1 MNIGIVGP
9 ADWRARVAEIDEW
22 AIVQWGTD
30 DPIRARE
37 LIRDFEPLDAVLVD
51 GSVQFLT
58 SEIVGAIV
66 QRKVSGFAL
75 AHDVPETQWID
86 GLTGVSRIERVEQIQ
101 ARSPANSVSSTSP
114 DGETTP
120 VWGEG
125 FVIAVWGPA
134 GAPGVTTTAISLAVL
149 AAREGLSVMLCDADS
164 RGASIAIG
172 LGLIDDVPGFAA
184 VCRLAGRGELSDN
197 DFHRLALTP
206 ERFQGSVGV
215 LTGIPRASRWAETAA
230 PKARGAIAHL
240 RGMVDLV
247 IADVGS
253 GIEENEWIDGAPQRD
268 GTARAIIS
276 DSDLVVAV
284 GNSDAVGISRFIR
297 GLDELTDLNPE
308 PLVVLNKTSKQNA
321 REAIDAIGR
330 FSEHRV
336 TAVVAKDNRGGI
348 DDAAARAA
356 GSMRE
361 VWDAVRARIPK
372 ANTVANR

>member
-9 ADWRARVAEIDEW
+9 TDWRARVAEIDEW

-101 ARSPANSVSSTSP
+101 ARSSAKAVSSSSP
-114 DGETTP
+114 DGETAP

-215 LTGIPRASRWAETAA
+215 LTGIPRSSRWAETAA

-284 GNSDAVGISRFIR
+284 GHSDAVGISRLIR
-297 GLDELTDLNPE
+297 GLDELTDLNSE
-308 PLVVLNKTSKQNA
+308 PFVVLNKTSKQTA

-372 ANTVANR
+372 ANTVAKR

>member
-9 ADWRARVAEIDEW
+9 ADWHARVTEIDEW

-58 SEIVGAIV
+58 SEIVGAITD
-66 QRKVSGFAL
+66 RKTKGFAL
-75 AHDVPETQWID
+75 APDTPESQWID
-86 GLTGVSRIERVEQIQ
+86 GLGVVTRVERVEQIR
-101 ARSPANSVSSTSP
+101 ARIPANSVSSTSP
-114 DGETTP
+114 DGETAP

-197 DFHRLALTP
+197 DIHRLAQTP
-206 ERFQGSVGV
+206 ERFQGSLGV

-247 IADVGS
+247 VADVGS

-308 PLVVLNKTSKQNA
+308 PLVVLNKTSKQTA

-330 FSEHRV
+330 FSEHHV

-348 DDAAARAA
+348 DDAASRAA

-361 VWDAVRARIPK
+361 VWGAVRARIPK
-372 ANTVANR
+372 ANAVAKR